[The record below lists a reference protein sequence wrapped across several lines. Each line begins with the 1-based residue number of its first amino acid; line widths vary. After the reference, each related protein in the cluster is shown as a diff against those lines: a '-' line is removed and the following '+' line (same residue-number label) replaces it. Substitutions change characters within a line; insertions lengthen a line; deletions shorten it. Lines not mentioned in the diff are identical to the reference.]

1 MLLFRGE
8 EHIDVWRQQWK
19 QPGGATL
26 TLSQVKG
33 LADCWYIPDRRSPD
47 WRRWTPAEGQ
57 TFFERLGL
65 SGAFWKLGA

>member
-26 TLSQVKG
+26 TLTLNNLIDDSINMP
-33 LADCWYIPDRRSPD
+33 YRRSPD
-47 WRRWTPAEGQ
+47 LRRWTPAEGQ